1 MGPDPSDGSFTMM
14 RMSGILLAV
23 FVLVASSSAQV
34 TPYGGSSPPGNP
46 AALDSGGQVPYV
58 GNAAFK
64 LAIQGHSN
72 QFGGAMI
79 LALAPAFTQV
89 GVSFLLVDLNGAI
102 IVPLPAG
109 VTQYPVGVPNVPA
122 FIGYTGYAQAA
133 VFDPAIFL
141 GYGLTNGVSV
151 TILPSQGPTRAYLP
165 GQDFSSGA
173 NAPGQMSVLDVS
185 QQPPV
190 FRATGN
196 LGFTGNIGSNY
207 SMKIAVAEGTHVAY
221 ALGNGTGTG
230 SAGNQFVRAFDVTAD
245 QQGVVTY
252 PLIGDIPVAGD
263 IPGSCGLRDMEASPN
278 GQYLFTITGSGT
290 SYLEVFDTSSM
301 PTTLPGPAVQTL
313 SFPNAGGGPTG
324 LELSPD
330 GSRLVLLLASDSFT
344 AVTIYSVGALP
355 TPLSVIASI
364 PLTAFPGSYAP
375 ADAHFTP
382 DGRLLF
388 VSGPNGFFSV
398 IDTQPSPP
406 QVLIPS
412 GTWPATA
419 GSLWFHG
426 NAVATAAGQPVG
438 IVGNEGT
445 AASYYL
451 IDLNL
456 TSPSFGSVLGSFA
469 PLTPAA
475 NGNISNHRM
484 HGRQNIVV
492 AIDGTGATVDC
503 QMVDVIDLNQPVAP
517 GFQTWRVKMPS
528 FTTLTPG
535 GLSSIP
541 RDFDLF

>member
-1 MGPDPSDGSFTMM
+1 MI
-14 RMSGILLAV
+14 RMSGVVLAV
-23 FVLVASSSAQV
+23 LVLSVSSSAQV
-34 TPYGGSSPPGNP
+34 SPYGGSSPAGNP
-46 AALDSGGQVPYV
+46 AILDSGGQVPYL

-64 LAIQGHSN
+64 LAIQNHSN
-72 QFGGAMI
+72 LFGGGMI
-79 LALAPAFTQV
+79 LALAPSFIQV
-89 GVSFLLVDLNGAI
+89 GAAFLLVDLNGATI
-102 IVPLPAG
+102 ITLPPG
-109 VTQYPVGVPNVPA
+109 VTQFPIAVPNLPA
-122 FIGYTGYAQAA
+122 FIGYTGYAQAG
-133 VFDPAIFL
+133 VFDPNLL
-141 GYGLTNGVSV
+141 GGFGLTNGVSV
-151 TILPSQGPTRAYLP
+151 TVLPGQPPTRAYLP

-196 LGFTGNIGSNY
+196 LGFSGNIGSNY
-207 SMKIAVAEGTHVAY
+207 SMKIAVAEGAHVAY

-230 SAGNQFVRAFDVTAD
+230 TSGNQFVRAFDVSGD

-252 PLIGDIPVAGD
+252 PLIGDIPTAGD
-263 IPGSCGLRDMEASPN
+263 IAGSCGLRDMEASPN
-278 GQYLFTITGSGT
+278 GQYLFAITGSST
-290 SYLEVFDTSSM
+290 SFLEVFDTSAM
-301 PTTLPGPAVQTL
+301 PSALPGPAIQTL

-344 AVTIYSVGALP
+344 ALTIYSVGSPPA
-355 TPLSVIASI
+355 PLSVIASI
-364 PLTAFPGSYAP
+364 PLTAFPGSYSP
-375 ADAHFTP
+375 ADVHFTP

-388 VSGPNGFFSV
+388 VSGPNGFFNV

-406 QVLIPS
+406 QILIGA
-412 GTWPATA
+412 GTWPASA

-426 NAVATAAGQPVG
+426 NATATAAGSPVG
-438 IVGNEGT
+438 IVGNEGGS
-445 AASYYL
+445 ASYYL

-469 PLTPAA
+469 PLVPAA

-503 QMVDVIDLNQPVAP
+503 QMVDVIDLNQIVPP

-528 FTTLTPG
+528 FTSLTPG